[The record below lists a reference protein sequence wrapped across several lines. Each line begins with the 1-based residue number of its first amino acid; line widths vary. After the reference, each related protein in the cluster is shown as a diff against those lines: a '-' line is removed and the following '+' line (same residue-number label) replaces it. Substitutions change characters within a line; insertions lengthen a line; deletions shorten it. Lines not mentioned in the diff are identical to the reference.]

1 MKRECGFIDTQAY
14 TGVISII
21 DKKFAFIQCA
31 KARSQYG
38 FDVFCPPQALNDR
51 SVGDTVSFDL
61 RLNAKG
67 QPQAHNI
74 RDALVHPSQ
83 SSKRQNKKQEPQNSQ
98 CNDAL
103 GVTTLT
109 HFDEI
114 TRISANHKSN
124 AGSSRALLKP
134 RGSADMN

>member
-38 FDVFCPPQALNDR
+38 SDVFCPPQASNDR

-61 RLNAKG
+61 RLNAKSLSSEISIS
-67 QPQAHNI
+67 I
-74 RDALVHPSQ
+74 RI
-83 SSKRQNKKQEPQNSQ
+83 
-98 CNDAL
+98 CN
-103 GVTTLT
+103 
-109 HFDEI
+109 HM
-114 TRISANHKSN
+114 
-124 AGSSRALLKP
+124 RA
-134 RGSADMN
+134 